1 MLSVREAAKV
11 VNVEQQTIRNYI
23 RNGVGNPKE
32 RLRAIQ
38 VKHGL
43 RTEYR
48 IKQQDLEDFRKKYL
62 I

>member
-1 MLSVREAAKV
+1 MLTTKEAANI
-11 VNVEQQTIRNYI
+11 VNVEAATVRNYI
-23 RNGVGNPKE
+23 RNGVGKQKE

-62 I
+62 V